1 MANLK
6 MITDNPVRK
15 INQLTSIFNEFQW
28 SFSHIKIRRIHQV
41 FLEIWALKHQ
51 ESQPFTF

>member
-6 MITDNPVRK
+6 MITGNPVRK

-51 ESQPFTF
+51 ESQPSTF